1 MAGRCRRCFAGVEH
15 ACMHR
20 ICFRKT
26 DSAPLC
32 CTGPAW
38 SICWLAGWPG
48 VRAYITKRRVFGERG
63 RDRERE
69 RAYATRGFQTSRS
82 LRSSTFVMQYVS
94 VYQTGPRLSLRFTLT
109 LRVQEV
115 LIKREI
121 NRIRF
126 H

>member
-1 MAGRCRRCFAGVEH
+1 
-15 ACMHR
+15 MHR

-32 CTGPAW
+32 CTGPVGLSAG
-38 SICWLAGWPG
+38 WLAGWSACIHYYSDVYPAKG
-48 VRAYITKRRVFGERG
+48 DEIKKEKEGEYARRVDFKQARS
-63 RDRERE
+63 
-69 RAYATRGFQTSRS
+69 SRS
-82 LRSSTFVMQYVS
+82 CAFVMRYVS
-94 VYQTGPRLSLRFTLT
+94 VYRTELRLSLRFALA

>member
-1 MAGRCRRCFAGVEH
+1 MFPENRLCSTLLYQVRPGLSAG
-15 ACMHR
+15 
-20 ICFRKT
+20 
-26 DSAPLC
+26 
-32 CTGPAW
+32 
-38 SICWLAGWPG
+38 WLAGLECVHTLLSDVYLARG
-48 VRAYITKRRVFGERG
+48 EEIEKENEHTRRVDFKQ
-63 RDRERE
+63 
-69 RAYATRGFQTSRS
+69 ARS
-82 LRSSTFVMQYVS
+82 LHSSTFVMQYVS